1 MYLFVS
7 KMLQVFPN
15 KSLKERTGK
24 KARKQSWAQTALTR
38 DVRGRQ
44 GSGSPLHVSGDGPR
58 GLHSG
63 RSEGHVGPAGRT
75 VLGS

>member
-24 KARKQSWAQTALTR
+24 KAKKQSWAQT
-38 DVRGRQ
+38 Q
-44 GSGSPLHVSGDGPR
+44 
-58 GLHSG
+58 
-63 RSEGHVGPAGRT
+63 RSLVTAVAGRAREAPCT
-75 VLGS
+75 